1 MTSADNSSINGDAG
15 NDFISVND
23 GEYSYI
29 NGGDGNDTINNY
41 SSNVSI
47 NGGEGNN
54 YIVNDASNVTINS
67 GDGDNRIEI
76 GASTGGGDIE
86 NILINVGDGNDSIY
100 NDGDNAVINAGG
112 GNDTIS
118 NDGVNVTI
126 NGGAGDDKIFSY
138 YSYEDNKLVIDGGA
152 GDDSIYNDE
161 RTNVS
166 ILGGA
171 GNDFVSLGSNA
182 YRDIL
187 VKYNVGDGNDTIQGF
202 NSGATLQIGGGSDTY
217 STQASGS
224 DIIVTV
230 GDGSIL
236 LKGAAN
242 LSKVNIKG
250 KEEKIEENSWKLNGT
265 TATYGTSSNTLI
277 TINGVK
283 SLAGITLSDKTVTVA
298 NSALNQ
304 GTVKISNGYTL
315 KLGNDVTQSK
325 TTAAGWSLNGT
336 TATYKAAST
345 SAGYKLANNQV
356 SYVNASGGN
365 TLVTVSGV
373 KSLSGITLSDK
384 TVTIANSALNQGAVS
399 ISDGYTLKLGND
411 VPISSTTA
419 AGWSLNGTTATYKI
433 AATSAGYK
441 LANNQI
447 SYVNASGGN
456 TLVTVSGV
464 KSLSGISLSDKTVT
478 IANSALN
485 QGTVKISDGY
495 TLKLGNDVTQSKT
508 TAAGWTLNGTTA
520 TYKAASTSAGY
531 KLANNQISYV
541 NASGGSTLVT
551 VSGVKSLSGITLSD
565 KTVTVANSALNQGT
579 VKISDGYTLKL
590 GNDVTQSKTTAAGW
604 TLNGTTAT
612 YKAASTSA
620 GYKLANNQIS
630 YVKASGGNTLVTVS
644 GVKSLSG
651 ITLSDKT
658 VTIANS
664 ALNQGTVK
672 ISDGYTLKL
681 GNDVTQ
687 SKTTAAG
694 WTLNGTTATYKAAST
709 SAGYKL
715 ANNQISYVNAS
726 GGNTL
731 VTVSGVKSLSG
742 ISLSDKTVTVANSAL
757 NQGTVKISDGYTLK
771 LGNDVTQSKTTAAGW
786 TLNGTTATYKAA
798 STSAGYKLAN
808 NQISYVNASG
818 GNTLVTV
825 SGIKSTNGLS
835 IDTNA
840 KTVTVANSALNQGT
854 VKISNGYTLKLGN
867 ADIPKTVKASWKL
880 NGKTATYNSDSTTAG
895 YTLAADGKSIVY
907 SSEKAATI
915 LATINGV
922 KSTDDLSIQKNTIK
936 PSASALSGNVSVS
949 SDKYG
954 FEFTSDYKKAKI
966 SGFKFDETITTS
978 WQYMTID
985 GGAGEDIISVSGKY
999 TSINGYNGDKYVA
1012 IGTNASKS
1020 TVQTGG
1026 GNDTV
1031 SNKAKGAL
1039 IDSKGG
1045 KDQIVNTGANVTIDS
1060 GASNDTIT
1068 NSGAGVLISGGDG
1081 ADSIISSGANV
1092 TINGGKGNDFISAGG
1107 DSMISV
1113 PGSNGADFLVTHK
1126 PYEDSSIDGGAGDD
1140 TIIGGYG
1147 SDTIIG
1153 GKGNDSLAGNDGA
1166 DIFIYN
1172 LGDGNDTITDY
1183 ATEDRISI
1191 ASGTAVTSTSGNN
1204 FILTVGQG
1212 RQKRNNNHSERQKQS
1227 GYLLRYERRARL
1239 SRRRFNR

>member
-495 TLKLGNDVTQSKT
+495 TLKLGNDVPISST
-508 TAAGWTLNGTTA
+508 TAASWTLNGTTA

-579 VKISDGYTLKL
+579 VKISDGYTLAL

-658 VTIANS
+658 VTI
-664 ALNQGTVK
+664 
-672 ISDGYTLKL
+672 
-681 GNDVTQ
+681 
-687 SKTTAAG
+687 
-694 WTLNGTTATYKAAST
+694 
-709 SAGYKL
+709 
-715 ANNQISYVNAS
+715 
-726 GGNTL
+726 
-731 VTVSGVKSLSG
+731 
-742 ISLSDKTVTVANSAL
+742 ANSAL